1 MAHDAPPQG
10 PAGAAGPSRCYRAQP
25 VRCRCG
31 TLARA
36 WPALR
41 PVGLAEHPRRSRQ
54 RGGATRA
61 RVSGPERGV
70 RRGAAAR
77 TGLSERRATRTR
89 HKGLCGGTR
98 RAAPTRRAPRRRRR
112 LGRGSRDKEDWAM
125 GGEWDS
131 SESRLGLGNPGRD
144 SAAQQEPPAD
154 PPTESSR
161 APAPRGVCRRAA
173 RHAARWLW
181 MHSWRAGWACGTCAA
196 RATAETRGRLCRARA
211 SMPGP
216 SQAGPT
222 PGRRGQPGV
231 EYRGCAGPAHRALT
245 VKTGF

>member
-10 PAGAAGPSRCYRAQP
+10 PAGAAGPSRCYRAQA

-31 TLARA
+31 TWHGA

-41 PVGLAEHPRRSRQ
+41 PGGLAEHPRRPRQ
-54 RGGATRA
+54 RGGATRD

-144 SAAQQEPPAD
+144 SATQQEPPAD
-154 PPTESSR
+154 PSTESSR

-173 RHAARWLW
+173 RDAARGCGCTAVCACCIAGVPAWHAAPVR
-181 MHSWRAGWACGTCAA
+181 H
-196 RATAETRGRLCRARA
+196 
-211 SMPGP
+211 
-216 SQAGPT
+216 
-222 PGRRGQPGV
+222 GRRLRHAGGS
-231 EYRGCAGPAHRALT
+231 AGPAHQCQARARQGRRRADVGSPALN
-245 VKTGF
+245 TGAVPAPRIEL